1 MLHCKYVILIK
12 ITHFGIIFPFTKFID
27 LAFTSV
33 IAFFSFK
40 MPINDDV
47 SKPIKPVEKKKK
59 TLKTLKHFL
68 NGPNLW
74 NQGSVCSLCIN
85 RYTYATN
92 ADKLALIKFK

>member
-12 ITHFGIIFPFTKFID
+12 ITHFVIIFPFTKFTD
-27 LAFTSV
+27 VAFTSV

-47 SKPIKPVEKKKK
+47 SKPIRLVEKKNKK
-59 TLKTLKHFL
+59 HWNIS

-74 NQGSVCSLCIN
+74 NQESVCSLYIT

-92 ADKLALIKFK
+92 ADKLALVRVK